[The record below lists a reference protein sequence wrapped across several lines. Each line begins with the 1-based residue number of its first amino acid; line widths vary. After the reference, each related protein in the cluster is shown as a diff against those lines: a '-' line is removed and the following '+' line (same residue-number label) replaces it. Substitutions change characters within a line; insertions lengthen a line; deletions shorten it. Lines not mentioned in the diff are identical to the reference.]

1 MERQPNAAVAAN
13 PSEGDVKVIL
23 IGVYAVSQAGESAV
37 IVRRLNEE
45 NLGQGGERIGSM
57 WMIAL

>member
-23 IGVYAVSQAGESAV
+23 IGVYAVSQAGD
-37 IVRRLNEE
+37 
-45 NLGQGGERIGSM
+45 
-57 WMIAL
+57 